1 MGFLNDPQAV
11 MGSGY
16 TPGAIASPVSSGG
29 YSNPYVDHV
38 NDLIGIPVS
47 SGGYSNPIGINVG
60 SLPSMAPTGTINN
73 VLAGGPTGTGSGVGG
88 FLSNLGNLGNA
99 VGGFLGGTG
108 GQLIGAGLSIDE
120 LNKITDIAQRSAAE
134 QAAIGREAQEASAF
148 RPFTVSTGF
157 GGVTAT
163 PTGGYTTTLSPA
175 MAAQQRALQG
185 ITSGLLGGM
194 GGMGGMGVD
203 YVRQPGD
210 PGYVTNGPVP
220 PPPETSFKTPMSPEQ
235 AMAARISGAQTLL
248 PGTLTEDTMRFRA
261 DPRVGI
267 ARPPGT
273 PEPPRMYTD
282 QLTGKRVTQEE
293 VDALGGMTTLQ
304 APRAPYDL
312 TVAERTGFSGIME
325 QAGLSPAQRFQILP
339 QTGFGTG
346 PATGG
351 FGAGIPDVSGIQRQA
366 LGGVGG
372 FLTGAMAPMAQ
383 READVYERI
392 RATQRPEEQRAQLA
406 LEERLAAQGRT
417 GLRTAQFGGSPE
429 QLALAQAQEEAKARA
444 SLGALGQAQAEQL
457 QQMGLA
463 ESMFGLGGRAAGLPQ
478 ALQAGQLGNIG
489 TAMGLQYLP
498 EQQLLG
504 TLTPALSLADLA
516 GVGQRQGAGYM
527 SQAGISGLEDI
538 LQAETVRS
546 QNLRD
551 IYSTILGAQANQQ
564 AAQTAA
570 AGTAATNTGLFS
582 SIGNIGS
589 AIVDLFT

>member
-1 MGFLNDPQAV
+1 ML
-11 MGSGY
+11 GS
-16 TPGAIASPVSSGG
+16 I
-29 YSNPYVDHV
+29 
-38 NDLIGIPVS
+38 
-47 SGGYSNPIGINVG
+47 
-60 SLPSMAPTGTINN
+60 PTGVTGSSVSPIM
-73 VLAGGPTGTGSGVGG
+73 AGGSAGTGSGVGG

-108 GQLIGAGLSIDE
+108 GQLIGAGMSISE

-134 QAAIGREAQEASAF
+134 QAAIGREAQAASAF

-157 GGVTAT
+157 GGVQAT
-163 PTGGYTTTLSPA
+163 PEGGYATTLDPTLSG
-175 MAAQQRALQG
+175 QQQQLQALTG
-185 ITSGLLGGM
+185 SLLGGM
-194 GGMGGMGVD
+194 GG
-203 YVRQPGD
+203 
-210 PGYVTNGPVP
+210 
-220 PPPETSFKTPMSPEQ
+220 
-235 AMAARISGAQTLL
+235 
-248 PGTLTEDTMRFRA
+248 
-261 DPRVGI
+261 
-267 ARPPGT
+267 
-273 PEPPRMYTD
+273 
-282 QLTGKRVTQEE
+282 
-293 VDALGGMTTLQ
+293 
-304 APRAPYDL
+304 
-312 TVAERTGFSGIME
+312 VA
-325 QAGLSPAQRFQILP
+325 
-339 QTGFGTG
+339 
-346 PATGG
+346 
-351 FGAGIPDVSGIQRQA
+351 PDVSGIQEQA

-406 LEERLAAQGRT
+406 LEERLASQGRT
-417 GLRTAQFGGSPE
+417 GLRTAMFGGSPE
-429 QLALAQAQEEAKARA
+429 QFALAQAQEEAKARA

-457 QQMGLA
+457 QQAGLA

-489 TAMGLQYLP
+489 AAMGLQYMP

-504 TLTPALSLADLA
+504 TLTPAISIADLA

-551 IYSTILGAQANQQ
+551 LYSTLLGAQANQQ

-570 AGTAATNTGLFS
+570 AGQQATNTGLFS

>member
-1 MGFLNDPQAV
+1 MMEQKQVTHQDLAIEALDRIAQHEKECGERWAEAIVELRELRKATDAHAMRWEKLAWLVVASAV
-11 MGSGY
+11 TAAVTIVTTVIVQREYIMVMLGS
-16 TPGAIASPVSSGG
+16 I
-29 YSNPYVDHV
+29 
-38 NDLIGIPVS
+38 
-47 SGGYSNPIGINVG
+47 
-60 SLPSMAPTGTINN
+60 PTGVTGSSVSPIM
-73 VLAGGPTGTGSGVGG
+73 AGGSAGTGSGVGG

-108 GQLIGAGLSIDE
+108 GQLIGAGLSISE

-157 GGVTAT
+157 GGVQAT
-163 PTGGYTTTLSPA
+163 PEGGYATTLDPSLAGQQQQLQALTGGL
-175 MAAQQRALQG
+175 
-185 ITSGLLGGM
+185 IGGM
-194 GGMGGMGVD
+194 GG
-203 YVRQPGD
+203 
-210 PGYVTNGPVP
+210 
-220 PPPETSFKTPMSPEQ
+220 
-235 AMAARISGAQTLL
+235 
-248 PGTLTEDTMRFRA
+248 
-261 DPRVGI
+261 
-267 ARPPGT
+267 
-273 PEPPRMYTD
+273 
-282 QLTGKRVTQEE
+282 
-293 VDALGGMTTLQ
+293 
-304 APRAPYDL
+304 
-312 TVAERTGFSGIME
+312 VA
-325 QAGLSPAQRFQILP
+325 
-339 QTGFGTG
+339 
-346 PATGG
+346 
-351 FGAGIPDVSGIQRQA
+351 PDVSGIQQQA

-372 FLTGAMAPMAQ
+372 FLTGAMAPMGA
-383 READVYERI
+383 REAEVYERI

-478 ALQAGQLGNIG
+478 ALQAGQLGNIQA
-489 TAMGLQYLP
+489 AMGLQYMP

-504 TLTPALSLADLA
+504 TLTPAISIADLA

-564 AAQTAA
+564 AANTAA

-582 SIGNIGS
+582 GVGG
-589 AIVDLFT
+589 IVDALKKIF

>member
-1 MGFLNDPQAV
+1 MV
-11 MGSGY
+11 MLGS
-16 TPGAIASPVSSGG
+16 I
-29 YSNPYVDHV
+29 
-38 NDLIGIPVS
+38 
-47 SGGYSNPIGINVG
+47 
-60 SLPSMAPTGTINN
+60 PTGVTGSSVSPIMT
-73 VLAGGPTGTGSGVGG
+73 GGPAGTGSGVGG

-157 GGVTAT
+157 GGVQAT

-194 GGMGGMGVD
+194 GGRG
-203 YVRQPGD
+203 
-210 PGYVTNGPVP
+210 
-220 PPPETSFKTPMSPEQ
+220 
-235 AMAARISGAQTLL
+235 AMDGQTLL

-304 APRAPYDL
+304 APTA
-312 TVAERTGFSGIME
+312 
-325 QAGLSPAQRFQILP
+325 
-339 QTGFGTG
+339 

-351 FGAGIPDVSGIQRQA
+351 FGAGIPDVSGIQQQA

-463 ESMFGLGGRAAGLPQ
+463 ESMFGLGGRAAALPQ
-478 ALQAGQLGNIG
+478 GLQAGQLGNIG

-498 EQQLLG
+498 EQQLLAS
-504 TLTPALSLADLA
+504 LTPAISLADIA
-516 GVGQRQGAGYM
+516 GTGQRQGAGYLA
-527 SQAGISGLEDI
+527 QAGTTGLEALGQTELARANLLRDLYSGLLAQQTNAQTGERQESIAGGLFGDLISGI
-538 LQAETVRS
+538 GG
-546 QNLRD
+546 
-551 IYSTILGAQANQQ
+551 IFG
-564 AAQTAA
+564 
-570 AGTAATNTGLFS
+570 
-582 SIGNIGS
+582 IGN
-589 AIVDLFT
+589 

>member
-1 MGFLNDPQAV
+1 MGFLNNPQAV

-16 TPGAIASPVSSGG
+16 TPGAIAA
-29 YSNPYVDHV
+29 
-38 NDLIGIPVS
+38 PVS

-60 SLPSMAPTGTINN
+60 SLPSMAPTGTVNN
-73 VLAGGPTGTGSGVGG
+73 VLAGGPAGTGSGVGG
-88 FLSNLGNLGNA
+88 FFSNLGNLGNA
-99 VGGFLGGTG
+99 VGDFLGGTG

-157 GGVTAT
+157 GGVQAT
-163 PTGGYTTTLSPA
+163 PEGGYATTLDPSLAGQQQQLQALTGGL
-175 MAAQQRALQG
+175 
-185 ITSGLLGGM
+185 IGGM
-194 GGMGGMGVD
+194 GG
-203 YVRQPGD
+203 
-210 PGYVTNGPVP
+210 
-220 PPPETSFKTPMSPEQ
+220 
-235 AMAARISGAQTLL
+235 
-248 PGTLTEDTMRFRA
+248 
-261 DPRVGI
+261 
-267 ARPPGT
+267 
-273 PEPPRMYTD
+273 
-282 QLTGKRVTQEE
+282 
-293 VDALGGMTTLQ
+293 
-304 APRAPYDL
+304 
-312 TVAERTGFSGIME
+312 VA
-325 QAGLSPAQRFQILP
+325 
-339 QTGFGTG
+339 
-346 PATGG
+346 
-351 FGAGIPDVSGIQRQA
+351 PDVSGIQQQA

-392 RATQRPEEQRAQLA
+392 RATQRPEEQRQQLA
-406 LEERLAAQGRT
+406 LEERLASQGRT

-444 SLGALGQAQAEQL
+444 SLGALEQAQAEQM
-457 QQMGLA
+457 QQVALA

-478 ALQAGQLGNIG
+478 ALQLGQLQNIG
-489 TAMGLQYLP
+489 LAQAAQYSP

-564 AAQTAA
+564 AANTAA

-582 SIGNIGS
+582 GIGG
-589 AIVDLFT
+589 IVDALKKIF

>member
-1 MGFLNDPQAV
+1 MV
-11 MGSGY
+11 MLGS
-16 TPGAIASPVSSGG
+16 I
-29 YSNPYVDHV
+29 
-38 NDLIGIPVS
+38 
-47 SGGYSNPIGINVG
+47 
-60 SLPSMAPTGTINN
+60 PTGVTGSSVSPIM
-73 VLAGGPTGTGSGVGG
+73 AGGSAGTGSGVGG

-108 GQLIGAGLSIDE
+108 GQLIGAGLSISE

-163 PTGGYTTTLSPA
+163 PEGGYTTTLDPSLA
-175 MAAQQRALQG
+175 GQQQQLQALTG
-185 ITSGLLGGM
+185 GLIGGM
-194 GGMGGMGVD
+194 GG
-203 YVRQPGD
+203 
-210 PGYVTNGPVP
+210 
-220 PPPETSFKTPMSPEQ
+220 
-235 AMAARISGAQTLL
+235 
-248 PGTLTEDTMRFRA
+248 
-261 DPRVGI
+261 
-267 ARPPGT
+267 
-273 PEPPRMYTD
+273 
-282 QLTGKRVTQEE
+282 
-293 VDALGGMTTLQ
+293 
-304 APRAPYDL
+304 
-312 TVAERTGFSGIME
+312 VA
-325 QAGLSPAQRFQILP
+325 
-339 QTGFGTG
+339 
-346 PATGG
+346 
-351 FGAGIPDVSGIQRQA
+351 PDVSGIQQQA

-392 RATQRPEEQRAQLA
+392 RATQRPEEQRQQLA

-429 QLALAQAQEEAKARA
+429 QFALAQAQEEAKARA

-457 QQMGLA
+457 QQAGLA
-463 ESMFGLGGRAAGLPQ
+463 ESLFGLGGRAAALPQ
-478 ALQAGQLGNIG
+478 GLQAGQLGNIQA
-489 TAMGLQYLP
+489 AMGLQYMP

-504 TLTPALSLADLA
+504 TLTPALSIADLA
-516 GVGQRQGAGYM
+516 RTGQQLGAKTM
-527 SQAGISGLEDI
+527 SAAGISGLEDI

-551 IYSTILGAQANQQ
+551 LYSTLLGAQANQQ

-570 AGTAATNTGLFS
+570 AGQQATNTGLFS

>member
-1 MGFLNDPQAV
+1 MV
-11 MGSGY
+11 MLGS
-16 TPGAIASPVSSGG
+16 I
-29 YSNPYVDHV
+29 
-38 NDLIGIPVS
+38 
-47 SGGYSNPIGINVG
+47 
-60 SLPSMAPTGTINN
+60 PTGVTGSSVSPIMT
-73 VLAGGPTGTGSGVGG
+73 GGPAGTGSGVGG

-157 GGVTAT
+157 GGVQAT

-194 GGMGGMGVD
+194 GGRG
-203 YVRQPGD
+203 
-210 PGYVTNGPVP
+210 
-220 PPPETSFKTPMSPEQ
+220 
-235 AMAARISGAQTLL
+235 AMDGQTLL

-293 VDALGGMTTLQ
+293 VDALGGMTTPQ

-346 PATGG
+346 PASFEDLLTGEVVSQEQMEAVQAQGPDPRLADPTAFRNLVDERIQRQGQDLLTAQQRALGQQPSQAPTAPSTGG
-351 FGAGIPDVSGIQRQA
+351 FGVGIPDVSGIQRQA

-444 SLGALGQAQAEQL
+444 SLGALEQAQAEQL
-457 QQMGLA
+457 QQAKLA

-489 TAMGLQYLP
+489 TAMELQYLP

-504 TLTPALSLADLA
+504 TLTPALSIADLA

-564 AAQTAA
+564 AANTAA